1 MALVETVRTLLWYS
15 QYHTKAEYLSTV
27 MSTYL
32 ASLNQGMTPSGKIKT
47 YDIEQNQF
55 LDASFDKPTFR
66 STDRD
71 LQEVAGM
78 LLNTLTEYNDLSE
91 KDQVDIKELIPML
104 TIGIE
109 PKNRNTFIINM
120 IKIVDMMKSPQ
131 EGKVYSIDQNIWVDK
146 NLDCDIVCSADSHK
160 VSEYSRGYAAMNKL
174 YNIIIAKHL
183 SRYNQRLKDQYT
195 VLKNQYPEIVEV
207 IEMTFPQ
214 DSHYGKVVEYV
225 PLLSKI
231 VGRKGNVPPFDL
243 DKGEVVAGPEK
254 LAPNL
259 VSEHGH
265 KTLIYNQLY
274 HNYYKWDNFRKRRDY
289 TYEELRHF
297 LSLPESFDTFTQLV
311 SNNDPILDQYYRF
324 NSKIGESMSDAHIDM
339 EFWIR
344 RLVWHVDDADTIIPF
359 AIKTFKVLENRPSKF
374 HQYNM
379 ITGKW
384 VQGGRW
390 SDPILIGGSGEENDF
405 YNHLYR
411 EYKLI
416 LKGIDKISCKSSSAT
431 MVPVTIDPSLDIV
444 P

>member
-1 MALVETVRTLLWYS
+1 MALVETIRTLLWFS
-15 QYHTKAEYLSTV
+15 QYHTKAESLSNV

-32 ASLNQGMTPSGKIKT
+32 GSLSQGMTPSGKIKT
-47 YDIEQNQF
+47 YDMETNQF
-55 LDASFDKPTFR
+55 MEVSFDKPTFKSSDR
-66 STDRD
+66 S
-71 LQEVAGM
+71 LQDVAGM

-91 KDQVDIKELIPML
+91 KDQVDIKEIIPML
-104 TIGIE
+104 TIGIDS
-109 PKNRNTFIINM
+109 KNRNTFIVNM

-131 EGKVYSIDQNIWVDK
+131 EGKVYSIDQHKWVDK

-183 SRYNQRLKDQYT
+183 DRYNQKLKDEY
-195 VLKNQYPEIVEV
+195 VKLRNQYPEIVEV

-231 VGRKGNVPPFDL
+231 VGRKDKVPPFDL
-243 DKGEVVAGPEK
+243 DKGEIVPGPEK
-254 LAPNL
+254 MAPNL
-259 VSEHGH
+259 ISGHGH
-265 KTLIYNQLY
+265 KTLVYNQLY

-311 SNNDPILDQYYRF
+311 TNKDASLDQYYRF
-324 NSKIGESMSDAHIDM
+324 NSRIGESMTEPQVDM

-344 RLVWHVDDADTIIPF
+344 RLVWHVKDSGTIIPF
-359 AIKTFKVLENRPSKF
+359 AVKTFKAVEDRPSKF

-384 VQGGRW
+384 VQGGKW
-390 SDPILIGGSGEENDF
+390 SNPIFIGGTDDENDF
-405 YNHLYR
+405 YNHLYK

-416 LKGIDKISCKSSSAT
+416 LRGIDVLSCPKASVVASAT
-431 MVPVTIDPSLDIV
+431 IIPDFDIV